1 MLCTLRTRMTFSE
14 GCILLP
20 LWVII
25 FLGYICQGQEIGKED
40 NGPGINEANDLD
52 QNRGVSFIQ

>member
-1 MLCTLRTRMTFSE
+1 M
-14 GCILLP
+14 P

-40 NGPGINEANDLD
+40 NGPGINEANDLE